1 MSERLTSWS
10 ARRPWRAVGIWA
22 LVALIAIALVGAF
35 LGDALTSDDDLTNET
50 EARRAEALMFERLP
64 QERFDAD
71 MDTSEVVIVR
81 SPVAKVGD
89 RAFESYVVALS
100 RDLRRAGASR
110 VVSFYESRDD
120 RLVSADRDSTAL
132 LVAPGRHAEDTNER
146 LVDVVQAADN
156 ERFEAHI
163 TGEFTS
169 DADFSEL
176 ALDDLKAGELTFG
189 LPAAIV
195 VLLLVFGA
203 VVAGLLPL
211 LLAMVAILI
220 ALAMTAVTGQFSE
233 LSDFTPNMLTGMGL
247 ALGID
252 YSLLIISRYREERLQ
267 GLHEG
272 EAASTASAHAGRAVL
287 FSGGAFIVA
296 MLGLFLVP
304 HTLMRSLAAGAIF
317 AAVASV
323 LVALTLLPALLTLL
337 GDKVNALRVPFFG
350 RTIARE
356 GSPFWSNAVGRAMR
370 RPWIALI
377 AVTALLLA
385 ATVPVLDLESGE
397 AGVSTL
403 PDRLPSKQGFVALN
417 QEFPGETADP
427 VEIVLDAPTE
437 SAAVRR
443 GIERLENRLAESNAF
458 GNADVEE
465 SPGRDLAVLTV
476 PVAGDAL
483 GQEAADAVRELRSD
497 YIPQAFAGVP
507 DTEVLVAG
515 ETARAVDE
523 SDTMEDWLPVVLA
536 FVLTISFVLL
546 TVAFRSIVVAIKAV
560 VLNLLSVGAAYGL
573 VVLVFHKGVGNELLG
588 FQQVDAVEAWVP
600 LFLFA
605 VLFGLSMDYEVFLL
619 SRIQER
625 FRQTH
630 DNTDAVIYGVAT
642 TARIITGA
650 ALIIIAVFSGFAR
663 GDLVMFQQ
671 MGFGVAVALLIDATI
686 VRLVLLPATMQLLGD
701 RNWYLPKWLQWL
713 PEVRVERRE
722 PSVG

>member
-1 MSERLTSWS
+1 VI
-10 ARRPWRAVGIWA
+10 AAV
-22 LVALIAIALVGAF
+22 LVGAF

-50 EARRAEALMFERLP
+50 ESRRAETLVS
-64 QERFDAD
+64 ERFPQDRSD
-71 MDTSEVVIVR
+71 VNTDTSEVIIVR
-81 SPVAKVGD
+81 SRLAKVD
-89 RAFESYVVALS
+89 DQAFESHVVALI
-100 RDLRRAGASR
+100 RDLRRVGASR
-110 VVSFYESRDD
+110 VVAYYESRDD
-120 RLVSADRDSTAL
+120 RLVSADRDATAL
-132 LVAPGRHAEDTNER
+132 LVAPGWDEEDTTER
-146 LVDVVQAADN
+146 LVDVVQASDDD
-156 ERFEAHI
+156 RFDAYI
-163 TGEFTS
+163 TGEWTS

-176 ALDDLKAGELTFG
+176 ALDDLKTGELYFG
-189 LPAAIV
+189 LPAAILI
-195 VLLLVFGA
+195 LLLVFGA

-211 LLAMVAILI
+211 LLAIVAILI
-220 ALAMTAVTGQFSE
+220 ALAMTAVTGQVFL

-252 YSLLIISRYREERLQ
+252 YSLLIISRYREERLH
-267 GLHEG
+267 GLHE
-272 EAASTASAHAGRAVL
+272 ENAAMTASARAGRAVL
-287 FSGGAFIVA
+287 FSGSAFIVA
-296 MLGLFLVP
+296 MLGLLLVP

-323 LVALTLLPALLTLL
+323 FVALTLLPALLTLL

-350 RTIARE
+350 RAATRE
-356 GSPFWSNAVGRAMR
+356 GSRFWSGAVRGVMR
-370 RPWIALI
+370 RPWVALI
-377 AVTALLLA
+377 AVVALLLA
-385 ATVPVLDLESGE
+385 ATVPVLDLQTGE

-427 VEIVLDAPTE
+427 VEIVVDGPTE
-437 SAAVRR
+437 SAAVRS
-443 GIERLENRLAESNAF
+443 GIERLENLLAESSIL
-458 GNADVEE
+458 GRADLEE

-483 GQEAADAVRELRSD
+483 GEEAMDAVRQLRSD
-497 YIPQAFAGVP
+497 YIPRAFGGVT

-515 ETARAVDE
+515 ESARIVDE
-523 SDTMEDWLPVVLA
+523 SDTMEDWLPVVIA

-546 TVAFRSIVVAIKAV
+546 TLAFRSIVVAIKAV

-573 VVLVFHKGVGNELLG
+573 VVLVFQKGVGNELFG
-588 FQQVDAVEAWVP
+588 FQQVDAVESWVP

-625 FRQTH
+625 FRQTN
-630 DNTDAVIYGVAT
+630 DNTDAIVYGVST
-642 TARIITGA
+642 TARVITGA

-686 VRLVLLPATMQLLGD
+686 VRLVLVPVTMQLLGD
-701 RNWYLPKWLQWL
+701 RNWYLPTWLRWL

-722 PSVG
+722 QRVG